1 MIQGQRTNQG
11 GQMGGSAAQGNPNMQ
26 GGGQINQ
33 QDQVAMGMAA
43 GGNNSGPQFNL
54 PPQQL
59 PQGTQQQQIN
69 MQQQIHQQM
78 RSQLQHRLGQG
89 MRIQGQQGM
98 PVMMQQHVSGNRMPP
113 VQQQQGIT
121 MTRNPTM

>member
-1 MIQGQRTNQG
+1 
-11 GQMGGSAAQGNPNMQ
+11 
-26 GGGQINQ
+26 
-33 QDQVAMGMAA
+33 MGMTA

-78 RSQLQHRLGQG
+78 PMNQQ
-89 MRIQGQQGM
+89 MR
-98 PVMMQQHVSGNRMPP
+98 VSLCTKRKIALIILHISFQ
-113 VQQQQGIT
+113 VI
-121 MTRNPTM
+121 